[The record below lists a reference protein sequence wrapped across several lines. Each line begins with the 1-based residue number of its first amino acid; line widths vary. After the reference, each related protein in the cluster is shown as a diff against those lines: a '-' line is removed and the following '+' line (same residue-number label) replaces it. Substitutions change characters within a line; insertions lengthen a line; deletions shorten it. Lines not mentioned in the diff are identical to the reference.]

1 MEEKSTFWKIMELF
15 FDIEYGD
22 DDDSGH
28 SEKAKEDR
36 AKEYKFGKTKTTKRK
51 SKLASF
57 YRN

>member
-1 MEEKSTFWKIMELF
+1 MEEKSTFWKIFELF
-15 FDIEYGD
+15 FDVEYD
-22 DDDSGH
+22 DNNGGGH
-28 SEKAKEDR
+28 REKVKEDR